1 MLSQHAFEWIW
12 FLFFASS
19 FCWRGIS
26 VIIDGHRKLIENDKA
41 DGFLVNCVGFVTLLL
56 EGKL

>member
-1 MLSQHAFEWIW
+1 MDLVLI
-12 FLFFASS
+12 FLRVH

-26 VIIDGHRKLIENDKA
+26 VIIDGHRKLIESDKA